1 MFELTGEDIS
11 RLNDKDL
18 RTLVAKLCEAE
29 LRRVGLP
36 VSALTAGGDQNAPDG
51 GIDVRIALPHHDK
64 ATDFIPR
71 PDTGFQVKVPDMPEG
86 AITAEMCPK
95 GVLRPVIQELARKHG
110 AYVIVSSHGST
121 ADAPLRNRIT
131 AMQDAAKSVPALPDL
146 HVDFYDRNRL
156 ATWVNQ
162 YAGVAAWVQKQ
173 LGKPMSGWQSYGNW
187 SGHPNQIDT
196 GYISDATCRMYD
208 TRSAKAGSL
217 TVETGIARIREV
229 LANPGGVVR
238 LIGLSGVGKTRLVEA
253 LFDDRVL
260 KNALS
265 QAWVVYT
272 DIAHEPTPPPRDRIH
287 RFIQERQRAI
297 VVVDNCP
304 PAAHRNL
311 VQVTSVPDSPVSL
324 LTVEYDVGEDEPEG
338 TEVFR
343 LEAASE
349 EVIEQLVERVAPGIS
364 QVDRRRISEF
374 SGGNARI
381 ALALI
386 RTIDRHES
394 VAHLSDKD
402 LFERLFHQRHSESD
416 TLLRAGEAC
425 ALVYSFDGETTEG
438 PDAELPI
445 LAQLADLSVNQLH
458 RHVQELKKR
467 ELIQQRSTW
476 RALLPHALANKLAQS
491 ALEHIPPATLT
502 KVMVDTAPERLLRSF
517 SRRLGY
523 LHNCHEAQR
532 IVGTWLAEGGLLGNV
547 ATLSPLQW
555 DMFHNVAP
563 VLPEAA
569 LAAMERAFASHDALM
584 IVDLHNPYRHE
595 WTSLLSKLAFDAA
608 LFDRAAG
615 LLARFVIAEPQ
626 GHNNSSNEQFTG
638 LFKLHLSGTYAS
650 VQQRL
655 QVVDTLLRATK
666 IRTKQVGLDALNS
679 MLEAWHFSSI
689 CLFEFGARPRDFG
702 WHPKNYSEAAGWY
715 HAVLS
720 FISERMVADDNLAG
734 QLASI
739 VANRFCGLW
748 VKARMYDELE
758 SLATKLAEKGS
769 WIEGWVSIR
778 RTLKYH
784 ASKMPEDT
792 LKRLQ
797 HLEAT
802 LRPTELL
809 EQARAYVLLPQSLA
823 FDIVEAEGEDGEEY
837 DYDALRKA
845 DDRAEELGRIIASR
859 PEVLGQLL
867 VDLVRGREAGRRWH
881 FGVGLATASA
891 DMDAMWQTLTS
902 AFRSVPEQERNTFV
916 LRGFL
921 AGASRHAAD
930 KVAAFLDAAVTDP
943 VLGQHFLY
951 LQCAVTIDE
960 QGLQR
965 LFEALRVNLAP
976 IETFRCL
983 PENMMT
989 NTISPTNLQRFLL
1002 ELAARPDGTVIAI
1015 HIWSMQ
1021 FCILDGKK
1029 RIVTPEL
1036 IRCGRD
1042 LLMRYDFKNVNT
1054 HDECDFAA
1062 IFRECLTEIDS
1073 DTFVQA
1079 MCHTLNEAISNEVES
1094 SYYYSEIIEEL
1105 FITSP
1110 SIALNTFMLQGN
1122 EKIAEI
1128 VVHCRWEHDAYP
1140 LEKVPLNTLLD
1151 WASEEPQA
1159 RFPAMASATP
1169 LFTNPPDQA
1178 AKLSPLALSLIDAAP
1193 DKGTMLDCFQRNST
1207 PDNWLNPF
1215 APSLDECRAALAP
1228 LMNHPE
1234 PVVAS
1239 RAREWS
1245 QELAREAEQERL
1257 RERKRDERFE

>member
-1 MFELTGEDIS
+1 MFEITGEDIS
-11 RLNDKDL
+11 RLNDEDL

-29 LRRVGLP
+29 LRHVGLP

-51 GIDVRIALPHHDK
+51 GIDVRIALPPHDK

-71 PDTGFQVKVPDMPEG
+71 LDTGFQVKVPDMPEG
-86 AITAEMCPK
+86 AITTEMCPK
-95 GVLRPVIQELARKHG
+95 GVLRPAIQELASKHG

-131 AMQDAAKSVPALPDL
+131 AMQDAAKSVPDLPEL

-162 YAGVAAWVQKQ
+162 YPGGAAWVQEQ
-173 LGKPMSGWQSYGNW
+173 LGKPMSGWQPYGNW

-196 GYISDATCRMYD
+196 GYISDETCRLYD

-217 TVETGIARIREV
+217 TVETGISRIREV
-229 LANPGGVVR
+229 LSKQGGVVR

-272 DIAHEPTPPPRDRIH
+272 DIAHEPTPSPRDLIH
-287 RFIQERQRAI
+287 RFIQNRQRAI

-349 EVIEQLVERVAPGIS
+349 KVIEQLVERVAPGIS

-381 ALALI
+381 ALALT
-386 RTIDRHES
+386 RAIDLHES

-445 LAQLADLSVNQLH
+445 LAQLAGLPADQLH

-467 ELIQQRSTW
+467 ELVQQRSTW

-547 ATLSPLQW
+547 ATFSPLQR
-555 DMFHNVAP
+555 DMFRNVAP

-569 LAAMERAFASHDALM
+569 LAAMERAFASHDAPA
-584 IVDLHNPYRHE
+584 IGDLHNPYRQE
-595 WTSLLSKLAFDAA
+595 WASLLSKLAFDAA
-608 LFDRAAG
+608 LFERAAG
-615 LLARFVIAEPQ
+615 LLARYVIAEPQ
-626 GHNNSSNEQFTG
+626 GHNISSKSKFNG
-638 LFKLHLSGTYAS
+638 LFKLYLSGTHAS

-655 QVVDTLLRATK
+655 QVVDNLLLATDS
-666 IRTKQVGLDALNS
+666 RTQSVGLDALNS
-679 MLEAWHFSSI
+679 MLEAGHFSSI

-702 WHPKNYSEAAGWY
+702 WRPKNYSETAGWY

-720 FISERMVADDNLAG
+720 FISERIAADDNLAG
-734 QLASI
+734 KLASI

-748 VKARMYDELE
+748 VNASVFDELE
-758 SLATKLAEKGS
+758 LLSTKLAEKGS

-778 RTLKYH
+778 RTLRYH

-809 EQARAYVLLPQSLA
+809 EQARAYVLLPQFSA
-823 FDIVEAEGEDGEEY
+823 FDIVEAEGEDGEE
-837 DYDALRKA
+837 DAVEGYRRA
-845 DDRAEELGRIIASR
+845 DARAEELGRIIASN

-867 VDLVRGREAGRRWH
+867 VDLVRGREMGRRWP

-902 AFRSVPEQERNTFV
+902 AFRSVPEQERNALV

-951 LQCAVTIDE
+951 LQCAVEIDE

-965 LFEALRVNLAP
+965 LFKALRAKLAP

-983 PENMMT
+983 SSGRAT
-989 NTISPTNLQRFLL
+989 DTISPANLQRFLL
-1002 ELAARPDGTVIAI
+1002 ELAALQDGASIAI
-1015 HIWSMQ
+1015 D
-1021 FCILDGKK
+1021 ILHMHFFSLHGDG
-1029 RIVTPEL
+1029 RVVAPEL
-1036 IRCGRD
+1036 ISCGREI
-1042 LLMRYDFKNVNT
+1042 LMQYEFSHKNNHYEYEIAEVLKVCLAEVDDDNFAQEMCNRFYSAISDDRIYS
-1054 HDECDFAA
+1054 HDCPRVMVAFFAA
-1062 IFRECLTEIDS
+1062 SPIIALA
-1073 DTFVQA
+1073 TFIRQDNA
-1079 MCHTLNEAISNEVES
+1079 
-1094 SYYYSEIIEEL
+1094 EIIGFADWLEL
-1105 FITSP
+1105 S
-1110 SIALNTFMLQGN
+1110 SS
-1122 EKIAEI
+1122 
-1128 VVHCRWEHDAYP
+1128 HP
-1140 LEKVPLNTLLD
+1140 LESVPLNTLLD
-1151 WASEEPQA
+1151 WANQEPKT
-1159 RFPAMASATP
+1159 RFPALASATP
-1169 LFTNPPDQA
+1169 LFTNRHDQPT
-1178 AKLSPLALSLIDAAP
+1178 KLSPLALSLINAAP
-1193 DKGTMLDCFQRNST
+1193 DKGAILDCWQHRLSPTSWSGSLAVMLDER
-1207 PDNWLNPF
+1207 
-1215 APSLDECRAALAP
+1215 RAALAP

-1234 PVVAS
+1234 PVVAL

-1245 QELAREAEQERL
+1245 QDLIREAEQERL

>member
-1 MFELTGEDIS
+1 
-11 RLNDKDL
+11 
-18 RTLVAKLCEAE
+18 
-29 LRRVGLP
+29 
-36 VSALTAGGDQNAPDG
+36 
-51 GIDVRIALPHHDK
+51 
-64 ATDFIPR
+64 
-71 PDTGFQVKVPDMPEG
+71 
-86 AITAEMCPK
+86 
-95 GVLRPVIQELARKHG
+95 
-110 AYVIVSSHGST
+110 
-121 ADAPLRNRIT
+121 
-131 AMQDAAKSVPALPDL
+131 
-146 HVDFYDRNRL
+146 
-156 ATWVNQ
+156 
-162 YAGVAAWVQKQ
+162 
-173 LGKPMSGWQSYGNW
+173 
-187 SGHPNQIDT
+187 
-196 GYISDATCRMYD
+196 
-208 TRSAKAGSL
+208 
-217 TVETGIARIREV
+217 
-229 LANPGGVVR
+229 
-238 LIGLSGVGKTRLVEA
+238 
-253 LFDDRVL
+253 
-260 KNALS
+260 
-265 QAWVVYT
+265 
-272 DIAHEPTPPPRDRIH
+272 
-287 RFIQERQRAI
+287 
-297 VVVDNCP
+297 
-304 PAAHRNL
+304 
-311 VQVTSVPDSPVSL
+311 
-324 LTVEYDVGEDEPEG
+324 
-338 TEVFR
+338 
-343 LEAASE
+343 
-349 EVIEQLVERVAPGIS
+349 
-364 QVDRRRISEF
+364 
-374 SGGNARI
+374 
-381 ALALI
+381 
-386 RTIDRHES
+386 
-394 VAHLSDKD
+394 
-402 LFERLFHQRHSESD
+402 
-416 TLLRAGEAC
+416 
-425 ALVYSFDGETTEG
+425 
-438 PDAELPI
+438 
-445 LAQLADLSVNQLH
+445 
-458 RHVQELKKR
+458 
-467 ELIQQRSTW
+467 
-476 RALLPHALANKLAQS
+476 
-491 ALEHIPPATLT
+491 
-502 KVMVDTAPERLLRSF
+502 
-517 SRRLGY
+517 
-523 LHNCHEAQR
+523 
-532 IVGTWLAEGGLLGNV
+532 
-547 ATLSPLQW
+547 
-555 DMFHNVAP
+555 
-563 VLPEAA
+563 
-569 LAAMERAFASHDALM
+569 
-584 IVDLHNPYRHE
+584 
-595 WTSLLSKLAFDAA
+595 
-608 LFDRAAG
+608 
-615 LLARFVIAEPQ
+615 
-626 GHNNSSNEQFTG
+626 
-638 LFKLHLSGTYAS
+638 
-650 VQQRL
+650 
-655 QVVDTLLRATK
+655 
-666 IRTKQVGLDALNS
+666 
-679 MLEAWHFSSI
+679 
-689 CLFEFGARPRDFG
+689 
-702 WHPKNYSEAAGWY
+702 
-715 HAVLS
+715 
-720 FISERMVADDNLAG
+720 
-734 QLASI
+734 
-739 VANRFCGLW
+739 
-748 VKARMYDELE
+748 
-758 SLATKLAEKGS
+758 
-769 WIEGWVSIR
+769 
-778 RTLKYH
+778 
-784 ASKMPEDT
+784 MPEDT